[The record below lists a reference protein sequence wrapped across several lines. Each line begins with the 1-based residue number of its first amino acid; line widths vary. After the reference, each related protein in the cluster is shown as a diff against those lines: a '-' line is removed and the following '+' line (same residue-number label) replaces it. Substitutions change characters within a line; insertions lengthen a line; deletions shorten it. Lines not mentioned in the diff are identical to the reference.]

1 MIIGVLVVG
10 FVSGLLTAQDLKP
23 EGIPSTVAAAKTP
36 GDPPIAAADGGFFK
50 ARLGGIT
57 RDPHGLPLAAVKV
70 TLRSS
75 DGISDATVSG
85 EDGAFALDGLKPGH
99 YQVTA
104 EKDGFTSPPAAP
116 VELASAQNFSLDL
129 TLGVQSANTLSGNFF
144 QRLAKA
150 YWYDWHP
157 GPDSGDDP
165 KYRGYPMQVSNP
177 PFPFTV
183 WPMGG
188 TVWIGYPNATS
199 YPLTAALQ
207 TGSHGDWWKKA
218 NIQIYGWTDVGM
230 NISTSTARP
239 YGNLPAAYAEV
250 PNTIQLDQQTLY
262 IERVPDTIQTD
273 HFDWGFRLTNIYGL
287 DYRYTTAMGYFSQQ
301 LLDNPKADGSVGN
314 KMGYDPVMAYVDLYF
329 PKIGQG
335 TDVRVGRYVSL
346 PDIEA
351 QLAPNNYTYTHSLTY
366 TYDCYTQT
374 GVNATTKWSNHW
386 TTQVGLS
393 AGCEAAPWA
402 PDAKLTGNFC
412 VAYTWSEGGDNIY
425 VCANSLNDS
434 KYNYNNLAAYYF
446 TWYHNF
452 RETKWHMGWETWYQ
466 YMKDTPNVN
475 NPAAAKLLIT
485 NSSGAVCN
493 NPTELTCF
501 APEYASVYYL
511 ARQLD
516 KRNAIIGRTE
526 FFDDLKG
533 QRTGYKTR
541 YSESTISWNH
551 WVGTTVVFRP
561 ELRYEHAFDYPAYDG
576 GLKKSQ
582 LMFASDMIFFF

>member
-1 MIIGVLVVG
+1 
-10 FVSGLLTAQDLKP
+10 
-23 EGIPSTVAAAKTP
+23 
-36 GDPPIAAADGGFFK
+36 
-50 ARLGGIT
+50 
-57 RDPHGLPLAAVKV
+57 
-70 TLRSS
+70 
-75 DGISDATVSG
+75 
-85 EDGAFALDGLKPGH
+85 
-99 YQVTA
+99 
-104 EKDGFTSPPAAP
+104 
-116 VELASAQNFSLDL
+116 
-129 TLGVQSANTLSGNFF
+129 
-144 QRLAKA
+144 
-150 YWYDWHP
+150 
-157 GPDSGDDP
+157 
-165 KYRGYPMQVSNP
+165 
-177 PFPFTV
+177 
-183 WPMGG
+183 
-188 TVWIGYPNATS
+188 
-199 YPLTAALQ
+199 
-207 TGSHGDWWKKA
+207 
-218 NIQIYGWTDVGM
+218 
-230 NISTSTARP
+230 
-239 YGNLPAAYAEV
+239 
-250 PNTIQLDQQTLY
+250 
-262 IERVPDTIQTD
+262 
-273 HFDWGFRLTNIYGL
+273 
-287 DYRYTTAMGYFSQQ
+287 
-301 LLDNPKADGSVGN
+301 
-314 KMGYDPVMAYVDLYF
+314 MAYVDLYF

-335 TDVRVGRYVSL
+335 TDVRIGRYVSL

-412 VAYTWSEGGDNIY
+412 AGYTWSEGGDNIY

-434 KYNYNNLAAYYF
+434 KYNYNNLAAYYL

-452 RETKWHMGWETWYQ
+452 RETKWHMGLETWYQ

-485 NSSGAVCN
+485 NSNGAVCN

-516 KRNAIIGRTE
+516 KHNAIIGRTE